1 MKEETKM
8 CKKVDAK
15 GITLITL
22 IITVIVMLILISIT
36 VRIALNGGIVSK
48 TKIASSETQKTVDRD
63 ELQEKAI
70 IEVHRGDGEVDLGR
84 LEKELSEGWK
94 VNKESGECVSP
105 HGNAFLVE
113 EDGSVEDVKWGMG
126 DNGEITYEGKDT
138 GIKVGDYVDYG
149 TYVKASSVGTTE
161 INGLYE
167 DLKTYSGYTGTT
179 YDTEYPITKE
189 DLKWR
194 VLDIKDGQIRLISD
208 GPTTAKVYLRGYQ
221 GYNNAVYLIDEVC
234 NTLYT
239 TEKGT
244 AQNLKIEDI
253 EEKMNL
259 DDANGGW
266 DYHDYTNSYVDTG
279 KYGGTK
285 EYTSSS
291 YRNYPAIFAQEKRAW
306 VDDEEEKDLAE
317 DDGLDLSE
325 QAGPINQPAV
335 KKANSKIKITQTY
348 WYKSSMSESNWK
360 NPTYQNIF
368 IKDSSGSNYSTY
380 WLTSRCVGA
389 GSAYAGFYVRI
400 VSSGNVNAS
409 YLYHSRDY
417 NYGNSYCLRPV
428 VSLKSDVQIG
438 EKVGDTFKLN

>member
-1 MKEETKM
+1 
-8 CKKVDAK
+8 
-15 GITLITL
+15 
-22 IITVIVMLILISIT
+22 MLILVGVTLS
-36 VRIALNGGIVSK
+36 VALNGGLISKAQEAK
-48 TKIASSETQKTVDRD
+48 TKTEEAQKAERDLLTGRIKVGDTWYDSLDEYLKDNPSEDQSDGPSKWGQDD
-63 ELQEKAI
+63 EGNI
-70 IEVHRGDGEVDLGR
+70 TYDGE
-84 LEKELSEGWK
+84 KSEL
-94 VNKESGECVSP
+94 
-105 HGNAFLVE
+105 
-113 EDGSVEDVKWGMG
+113 
-126 DNGEITYEGKDT
+126 
-138 GIKVGDYVDYG
+138 KVGDYVDYG
-149 TYVKASSVGTTE
+149 TYVKASSVGTNE
-161 INGLYE
+161 IDGLYK
-167 DLKTYSGYTGTT
+167 DLKEYSGYAEAVKDGKITTGKEYNET
-179 YDTEYPITKE
+179 YPITKE
-189 DLKWR
+189 ETLKWR
-194 VLDIKDGQIRLISD
+194 VLDIKDGQIRLISEK
-208 GPTTAKVYLRGYQ
+208 PTSSKVYLYGYN

-266 DYHDYTNSYVDTG
+266 DYHNYANSYVDTG

-380 WLTSRCVGA
+380 WLSSRCVNA
-389 GSAYAGFYVRI
+389 NSTYAFLHVRYVA
-400 VSSGNVNAS
+400 SGLVNAY
-409 YLYHSRDY
+409 YLYTSSASTGD
-417 NYGNSYCLRPV
+417 NSYCLRPV